1 MHVQV
6 NQKVRRA
13 DEPLSSMLSIQ
24 QQSMKGRGREEVKL
38 VLSVRG
44 ETLLGL
50 LGLLYRY
57 ASVDRMNLLPVLIIV
72 NSFAFANTLHEIQFL
87 CSIF

>member
-1 MHVQV
+1 M
-6 NQKVRRA
+6 NA
-13 DEPLSSMLSIQ
+13 PPSLLSIQ
-24 QQSMKGRGREEVKL
+24 QQSMKGRGREEVKM

-57 ASVDRMNLLPVLIIV
+57 ASADTMSLLPVLIIV
-72 NSFAFANTLHEIQFL
+72 NSFAFANTLNEIRFL